1 MLFILIMLFTQTF
14 WEDST
19 TKPSF
24 EPFRSAVLVT
34 GFAHLSWVLSH
45 NYVMLIPLPTHHAP
59 VSWNLHNFVLRNCP
73 TLALCWLAKILATCP
88 RQPVS
93 KYPTNKVCFS
103 LGAWKESVMCPKP
116 SVQRHWLKYRYT
128 AFKRSIRI
136 KMTISATLDREHI
149 MTNLQSVELWVWQ
162 RIMSKFTRLG
172 D

>member
-1 MLFILIMLFTQTF
+1 MNCGYSSLLFTQTF

-34 GFAHLSWVLSH
+34 SFAHLSWVLSH
-45 NYVMLIPLPTHHAP
+45 NSVMLIPLPTHHAP

-73 TLALCWLAKILATCP
+73 TLALCWLAKNSSNLPPTASI
-88 RQPVS
+88 QVS
-93 KYPTNKVCFS
+93 HKQS
-103 LGAWKESVMCPKP
+103 LLLSPAAWKESVMCPKP

-149 MTNLQSVELWVWQ
+149 MT
-162 RIMSKFTRLG
+162 KFAICGTVSLTKNHVKI
-172 D
+172 